1 MLRLRVLSQS
11 SFNSCYRSWSHSASL
26 HLLFGHAQLGLYRSV
41 AHIDRLQFQ
50 QVSLSGDS
58 PLRLLWEWWCEME
71 EQGEGALGAV
81 MLRAAY
87 QEVVLDS
94 CDPLLEM

>member
-1 MLRLRVLSQS
+1 
-11 SFNSCYRSWSHSASL
+11 
-26 HLLFGHAQLGLYRSV
+26 
-41 AHIDRLQFQ
+41 
-50 QVSLSGDS
+50 
-58 PLRLLWEWWCEME
+58 ME